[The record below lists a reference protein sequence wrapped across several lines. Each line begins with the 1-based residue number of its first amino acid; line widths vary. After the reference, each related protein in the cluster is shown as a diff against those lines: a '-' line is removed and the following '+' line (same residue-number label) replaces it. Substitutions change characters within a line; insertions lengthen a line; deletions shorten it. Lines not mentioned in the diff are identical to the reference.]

1 MRIGNNEKIILSL
14 MKKYKKYDEKELH
27 ILFLY
32 ATQKK
37 ARVDIILHSLR
48 IKGILNKKT
57 NRPDFS
63 FIDEDTLLPDTV
75 IPKEILDN
83 LENLTP
89 TKMGNLAKSI
99 LYVLLKTEKCSLQFI
114 SMLFKESV
122 KNTYAILQRL
132 EEKNFVTSYHSRIKH
147 VDVNGRKYNPKY
159 YLLTDLGKTWLLVYN
174 HKKLDVNNI
183 DKALERLNSER
194 KRLVSKF

>member
-27 ILFLY
+27 ILFLHT
-32 ATQKK
+32 TQKK
-37 ARVDIILHSLR
+37 ARVDVILHSL
-48 IKGILNKKT
+48 IVKGILNKK
-57 NRPDFS
+57 NKPDFS

>member
-37 ARVDIILHSLR
+37 ARVDVILHSLR
-48 IKGILNKKT
+48 IKGILNKK
-57 NRPDFS
+57 NKPDFS
-63 FIDEDTLLPDTV
+63 FIDDTELPNTV

-83 LENLTP
+83 LEHLTH
-89 TKMGNLAKSI
+89 TIKIGNLAKSI

-114 SMLFKESV
+114 SLFFKESV
-122 KNTYAILQRL
+122 KNIYAILQRL
-132 EEKNFVTSYHSRIKH
+132 EEKNFVTSYHSRIRH

-159 YLLTDLGKTWLLVYN
+159 YLLTDLGKTWMLVYGN
-174 HKKLDVNNI
+174 KKLDVNSINN
-183 DKALERLNSER
+183 ALEKLDTER
-194 KRLVSKF
+194 KQLVSKF